1 MYPIDPIYQSNDQL
15 LPLIKLSYWSDLS
28 IQGSIALTD
37 LTILSIRSVVPTIR
51 CSRWFNRPIDP
62 IYRSI
67 VPTDLTILSIRFMDP
82 LFLLI

>member
-51 CSRWFNRPIDP
+51 CSRWFNHPIDP

-82 LFLLI
+82 LFLLM